1 MQENNTTANMNIP
14 EPEEESVNFRALLDR
29 YLVEWK
35 WFALGILVC
44 LGIAYTYLR
53 YAVPQ
58 YKSSSTILV
67 RDEKKGGLQSELS
80 AFADMGLMTGA
91 KNNVDNEIEILKSRS
106 LIEKTVRK
114 LNFQISYYSN
124 GSIKTTEIYSGR
136 PFDFSI
142 QEASEGFYT
151 KPQIFEVISNKSN
164 TFELLDSKERSLGKF
179 NFGVAVVLKEVQF
192 ILYKIPSIAKNS
204 VTTSRISVHI
214 QSIEAAAASYSS
226 RLTVNPISKTTSVVE
241 LSLTDPI
248 KEKAE
253 HFLNNLVEIYNQEA
267 VEDKNMI
274 SESTQNFIQERLK
287 SITTELGAVEA
298 DAEGFK
304 KANSLTD
311 LVTDASLFVQTAS
324 EFEKALITA
333 ETQLRV
339 VDVMTDF
346 MRTKTKADLV
356 PANIIP
362 TENVGGMI
370 NPIVVKHND
379 LVLQRNRII
388 KDGTAKNYILINLNQ
403 QLDDIDRNI
412 KESLAQLK
420 ASLTIRKNDLVKQ
433 DQILKGKITQIP
445 TQERAFRIID
455 RQQKIKESLYL
466 YLLQKREETAITLAV
481 TEANAK
487 IIDPAATAAMPV
499 SPKKNIIYLAA
510 LILGL
515 LIPFGVL
522 YIIDLLD
529 TKIKTRHHLE
539 KVLTVPFLGDI
550 PKSEEN
556 EVVIASNSRSSAAE
570 AIRIVRT
577 NLEFL
582 LGKVDEG
589 KAKTI
594 FISST
599 LPKEGKTFVTVNLAS
614 TIALS
619 GKKVLLIGM
628 DIRSPK
634 IDVYFN
640 LPNRGLTNYLSK
652 SKDDI
657 QDYII
662 KNENFENFYILPSG
676 VIAPNPVELLMN
688 GKLDPLFEQLK
699 KEYDYIIVDTAPM
712 SLVTDTLLI
721 AKYADAFVYV
731 VRANYL
737 DKSFLP
743 LIESYYRQKR
753 LPNMSVV
760 LNDTLIRK
768 TYGYGYGSYG
778 YGAYGYGY
786 GEVKKE
792 KKWWKKLFRKG

>member
-1 MQENNTTANMNIP
+1 MQDPFYTQ
-14 EPEEESVNFRALLDR
+14 EEEEKDSLSLREQLDR
-29 YLVEWK
+29 YLVHWK
-35 WFALGILVC
+35 WFLLAVILC
-44 LGIAYTYLR
+44 LSIAYLYLR
-53 YAVPQ
+53 YTVPQ
-58 YKSSSTILV
+58 YKSASTILV

-80 AFADMGLMTGA
+80 AFADMGLMTGS
-91 KNNVDNEIEILKSRS
+91 KNNVDNEIEILKSRT

-114 LNFQISYYSN
+114 LNFQISYFSN
-124 GSIKTTEIYSGR
+124 GTIRSTEVYSER
-136 PFDFSI
+136 PFDFTVL
-142 QEASEGFYT
+142 EASEAFYSI
-151 KPQIFEVISNKSN
+151 PESFVVISDGSSK
-164 TFELLDSKERSLGKF
+164 FELQDSEEKKLGTF
-179 NFGVAVVLKEVQF
+179 NFGSTITIKGARI
-192 ILYKIPSIAKNS
+192 ILYQIPQLGKKGTEKAITTVHVSSIKS
-204 VTTSRISVHI
+204 
-214 QSIEAAAASYSS
+214 AAASYGGRYEVSS
-226 RLTVNPISKTTSVVE
+226 NSKTNSIVE

-253 HFLNNLVEIYNQEA
+253 YFLNSIVEIYNQEA
-267 VEDKNMI
+267 IEDKNMI
-274 SESTQNFIQERLK
+274 SESTQEFIQKRLK
-287 SITTELGAVEA
+287 SITEELGEVES

-311 LVTDASLFVQTAS
+311 LATDASLFVQTAS
-324 EFEKALITA
+324 EFEKALIEA

-339 VDVMTDF
+339 VDVMTEF

-362 TENVGGMI
+362 STTQGGII
-370 NPIVVKHND
+370 NPIVVQHNE

-388 KDGTAKNYILINLNQ
+388 KDGTIKNYILINLNQ

-420 ASLTIRKNDLVKQ
+420 ASLTIKRNDLVKQ

-455 RQQKIKESLYL
+455 RQQKIKEGLYL

-487 IIDPAATAAMPV
+487 LIDSASTGAIPV
-499 SPKKNIIYLAA
+499 SPKKNTIYLAA
-510 LILGL
+510 LLIGL

-628 DIRSPK
+628 DIRNPK

-792 KKWWKKLFRKG
+792 KKWWEKLFRKG